1 MDTFKNIYERY
12 GKKKIYIT
20 LGILLSILHIITLI
34 CFYQKNIS
42 FSIDGEKFKY
52 VSNKADV
59 VLFKDIEGNL
69 VTINIEERSSSNPLY
84 HIANKYNIEYKG
96 KRIMVD
102 CTHWFE
108 EDITIILSSGE
119 EYKQDWGSVVS
130 AKFMENP
137 RGDEPMEVEFVNRLN
152 MVYDF
157 VKSNDFVVVP
167 FLAIPIIFLGLIGIM
182 YPEKLWK
189 FQNYLSVEGGRPTA
203 YAIYGNR
210 IFGGCI
216 LFFAFISPWMVL

>member
-1 MDTFKNIYERY
+1 MDTFKKIYGKY
-12 GKKKIYIT
+12 GKKRIYISI
-20 LGILLSILHIITLI
+20 GILLSIIHILTLI

-42 FSIDGEKFKY
+42 FSIDGKKFKY

-59 VLFKDIEGNL
+59 VLFKDVEGNL
-69 VTINIEERSSSNPLY
+69 VTINIEERPSSNPLH

-130 AKFMENP
+130 AKFMENL
-137 RGDEPMEVEFVNRLN
+137 RSDEPIEVEFVNRLN

-157 VKSNDFVVVP
+157 VKSNDFVGIP

-182 YPEKLWK
+182 YPEELWK
-189 FQNYLSVEGGRPTA
+189 FQNRLSVEGGRPTS
-203 YAIYGNR
+203 YAICGNR
-210 IFGGCI
+210 ILGGFI
-216 LFFAFISPWMVL
+216 LFLALISPWMVI